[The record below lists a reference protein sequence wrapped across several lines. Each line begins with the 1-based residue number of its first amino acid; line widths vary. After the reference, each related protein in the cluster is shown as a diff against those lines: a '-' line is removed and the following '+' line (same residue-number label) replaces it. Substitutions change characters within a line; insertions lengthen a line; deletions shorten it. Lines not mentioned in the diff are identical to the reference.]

1 MKCVIPHFY
10 RILTFKCFY
19 GIMYVIQGDLQGQK
33 VNFKLKF
40 LKILI
45 VTDAKINK
53 HHNLIIM

>member
-1 MKCVIPHFY
+1 
-10 RILTFKCFY
+10 
-19 GIMYVIQGDLQGQK
+19 MYVIQGDLQGQK